1 MRDVLIIM
9 EEVEGEHEDHAR
21 VYHPDVQD
29 KLNKAREQSR
39 PRRKEEGGAE
49 FTAHVHISL
58 FYLFL
63 SQIRISGTCT
73 FKTFIWTR
81 QVLIGYNHLTF
92 SAKKGRIA

>member
-1 MRDVLIIM
+1 M

-49 FTAHVHISL
+49 FTAHYISR
-58 FYLFL
+58 Y
-63 SQIRISGTCT
+63 SVYSCRKS
-73 FKTFIWTR
+73 
-81 QVLIGYNHLTF
+81 
-92 SAKKGRIA
+92 